1 MRFFEFKVIPN
12 KNKLNEETEEKLPSS
27 SMSNSNLLKNDRK
40 YVKTIGSSIAQNR
53 VFTFR
58 TKKTTPVPSEYQ
70 NSVIRGEIVNGEE
83 LLGQLEVSKN
93 PASVTA
99 KVNVQGGGVIDI
111 PVGTMVKDAVATGEI
126 RFNLGNVAEAV
137 MGSAVA
143 AVFAKGGKTVSRQD
157 ALDISKIVAVNE
169 KYSTTTPSKDKL
181 EFAVTVPVADSK
193 VFNVF
198 VTEGKEGLEELEIDP
213 AKIKKINKMFDDAV
227 AYVNESQ
234 TVQAAVRKA
243 EDDPRENRIEVLS
256 DGGNSE
262 KQNTTKV
269 DLEVMLDGQKINL
282 ISLKTG
288 TVKQFGQESGAG
300 YETLD
305 RFFKSTIGFGL
316 PDDMASKFKGP
327 REKDYKKFN
336 FEGPFAEAYQHVFKE
351 IKSQVDGD
359 NERQEYDIVKAVYD
373 GIKYHATRD
382 EEGVILVVL
391 SPSAKKA
398 YQELQFGEPLLE
410 ALRGYDLDATLES
423 GANHK
428 ITITGTATSK
438 EAASIDKSD
447 KLVQFRSYAQGNAVR
462 NIIEMEGLLKDLADL
477 QKLQAKTDA
486 KPKPKAKVEP
496 QTIDEP
502 EQQSKPQQGG
512 AMDDEEDKRSF

>member
-1 MRFFEFKVIPN
+1 MRFFEFKNVSK
-12 KNKLNEETEEKLPSS
+12 KNKLVEQEDEKLPSS
-27 SMSNSNLLKNDRK
+27 SMTNANLLKNDRK
-40 YVKTIGSSIAQNR
+40 YVKTIGASIAQNR
-53 VFTFR
+53 TFTFR
-58 TKKTTPVPSEYQ
+58 TKKTTPVPAEYQ
-70 NSVIRGEIVNGEE
+70 NSVFRGVIVNGEE
-83 LLGQLEVSKN
+83 LLGQLEVSKK

-99 KVNVQGGGVIDI
+99 KVNVKGGGVIDV
-111 PVGTMVKDAVATGEI
+111 PVGTMVKDAVATGEV

-143 AVFAKGGKTVSRQD
+143 AKFAKGGGNVSRQD
-157 ALDISKIVAVNE
+157 ALAVSRIVAVNE
-169 KYSTTTPSKDKL
+169 KYTTTTPSKDNL

-193 VFNVF
+193 VFNTF
-198 VTEGKEGLEELEIDP
+198 VTEGKEGLEELEIDA
-213 AKIKKINKMFDDAV
+213 AKIRKISKMFDDAV
-227 AYVNESQ
+227 AFVNESKSMK
-234 TVQAAVRKA
+234 AAVDKA
-243 EDDPRENRIEVLS
+243 QADPRENRIEVLS
-256 DGGNSE
+256 DGGNAE

-269 DLEVMLDGQKINL
+269 DLEVMLDGEKINL

-316 PDDMASKFKGP
+316 PDNMAQKFKGP
-327 REKDYKKFN
+327 REPDYKEFN
-336 FEGPFAEAYQHVFKE
+336 FKGPFAEAYQHVFKE
-351 IKSQVDGD
+351 IKSQVAGD
-359 NERQEYDIVKAVYD
+359 NERQEYDLVKAVYD
-373 GIKYHATRD
+373 GIKYHATRN

-428 ITITGTATSK
+428 ITIIGRATTK
-438 EAASIDKSD
+438 EAASVDKAD
-447 KLVQFRSYAQGNAVR
+447 KLVQFRSYAQGAAVR
-462 NIIEMEGLLKDLADL
+462 NIVEMEGLLKDLADL

-486 KPKPKAKVEP
+486 KPKPKAQVEP
-496 QTIDEP
+496 QSQP
-502 EQQSKPQQGG
+502 EQQPPETGDK
-512 AMDDEEDKRSF
+512 DERSF